1 MLASV
6 LRIVVSS
13 PIYAML
19 SSNSAKKFSGWVR
32 RYFQPYHSLRT
43 IPYPIPPTTT
53 KHPLNRR
60 APASTLH
67 AERSPHIS
75 LVLLDLTKIVLS
87 APLGKLESIRGLACY
102 IHHGDEKELQ
112 SVQTLL
118 QPKGPRKAT
127 RCDSGGKKREIGLE
141 PCRDRKIP
149 GRNPAI

>member
-1 MLASV
+1 MAY
-6 LRIVVSS
+6 RMARAGDMTWRHGQF
-13 PIYAML
+13 P
-19 SSNSAKKFSGWVR
+19 
-32 RYFQPYHSLRT
+32 HS
-43 IPYPIPPTTT
+43 YP
-53 KHPLNRR
+53 H
-60 APASTLH
+60 H

-127 RCDSGGKKREIGLE
+127 RCDSGGKKMEIGLE